1 MERHSARC
9 AEVLCASPQVSER
22 KAKAQLCLRMREL
35 PRLYVVERELER
47 NAYLWLYRLTMN
59 MMTAATASMR
69 IKEV

>member
-1 MERHSARC
+1 
-9 AEVLCASPQVSER
+9 
-22 KAKAQLCLRMREL
+22 MREL
-35 PRLYVVERELER
+35 PRLYAVERELER